1 MDDREGATLGC
12 AARVGREDAVEMA
25 SSLGT
30 GIGFTGLRMKQMMQQ
45 IFRSTGIAFVA
56 AAIVT
61 LAGCGGNVRPAEPAN
76 ETNAEYKIGAGDA
89 LNVFVFNHP
98 DLSRDVPVRPD
109 GLISTPLVENMQ
121 AAGKTPSELAR
132 DMEKALSDFV
142 RAPKVNIIVTTF
154 VGAFGDQVRVVGQAA
169 RPQALPFRAGM
180 TVLDV
185 VIAVGGLAEF
195 AAGNRAKLVRRV
207 DGKEVTYKVKLDDLV
222 HKGDIRANMPVKP
235 GDVLIIPESR
245 F

>member
-1 MDDREGATLGC
+1 
-12 AARVGREDAVEMA
+12 
-25 SSLGT
+25 
-30 GIGFTGLRMKQMMQQ
+30 MKQKLQLLQ
-45 IFRSTGIAFVA
+45 STVF
-56 AAIVT
+56 AIVAVAMT
-61 LAGCGGNVRPAEPAN
+61 ACGGTVRPV
-76 ETNAEYKIGAGDA
+76 ETAPEANAEYKIGAGDA

-132 DMEKALSDFV
+132 DMEKALADFV

-222 HKGDIRANMPVKP
+222 HKGDIRANMPVRP